1 MTQKVF
7 LPRLVLASTSPR
19 RRQIL
24 ESLNLAFEAVDPK
37 GEEATA
43 HFTNVEEVTMANSL
57 LKARSGTYLAK
68 AESDI
73 LIGSDTLVVLGEQ
86 VMGKPKNKEE
96 ATHMLTQLSG
106 QWHRVV
112 TGIALVS
119 SKYGEAKSFESSKI
133 KFRALTPA
141 EIETYA
147 ETKEPYDKAGSYAV
161 QGLGALLIER
171 IEGSYTNVMGFPI
184 EKFLTE
190 LSSFTQIPLKLW
202 FS

>member
-1 MTQKVF
+1 MTQKVI

-24 ESLNLAFEAVDPK
+24 ESLNLSFDAIEPK
-37 GEEATA
+37 GDEATA
-43 HFTNVEEVTMANSL
+43 HFSNVEEVTMANSL
-57 LKARSGTYLAK
+57 LKARSGVYGSKSET
-68 AESDI
+68 DI
-73 LIGSDTLVVLGEQ
+73 LIGSDTLVVLGER

-96 ATHMLTQLSG
+96 AIGMLTQLSG

-119 SKYGEAKSFESSKI
+119 TKYGEAKSFESSKI
-133 KFRALTPA
+133 KFRSLTRD

-161 QGLGALLIER
+161 QGLGALLLER

-190 LSSFTQIPLKLW
+190 LSSFTKIPLKVW